1 MFAQVDPNWLQVI
14 LQFGA
19 LGILAALILV
29 IYPRITRESREERE
43 KRDAVFTQQMES
55 LQQRHDSRNAALV
68 AAIERQTERL
78 AGTLKDGGKP

>member
-43 KRDAVFTQQMES
+43 KRDAVFVQAIAS
-55 LQQRHDSRNAALV
+55 LQARHDERNAALV

-78 AGTLKDGGKP
+78 AEQLKNKG